1 MSASSAAGG
10 QTAEALRSIEE
21 RNARVK
27 AKAVTVPAQIHG
39 RVGER
44 ELSEFEDE
52 FSAADSQEED
62 EEDHD
67 EEEDDVTS
75 SDEDDEFQVTMRNSQ
90 QEEPG
95 QVQQPENFKNYGSGT
110 FIEQDEKRIDD
121 GGLGP
126 GALASE
132 ENKLTQTA

>member
-1 MSASSAAGG
+1 M
-10 QTAEALRSIEE
+10 
-21 RNARVK
+21 K

-62 EEDHD
+62 EEDDD

-75 SDEDDEFQVTMRNSQ
+75 SDEDDEDDEFQVTLRNSQ
-90 QEEPG
+90 QEEAG
-95 QVQQPENFKNYGSGT
+95 HVQQPENFKNYGSGT

-132 ENKLTQTA
+132 ENKLAQSA